1 MHSKPRLA
9 SLNIACLIFKDTRRA
24 RKGEGSETW
33 FAGRGDG
40 WFRRRRFSTAVGT
53 QRRPRRS
60 EPWADQDVG
69 GGLILEESESP
80 LLKDWV
86 TETKE
91 TPCNFASY
99 GNLLDHC
106 CFA

>member
-1 MHSKPRLA
+1 LVPPKAVFNGGRHA
-9 SLNIACLIFKDTRRA
+9 
-24 RKGEGSETW
+24 ETP
-33 FAGRGDG
+33 AG
-40 WFRRRRFSTAVGT
+40 T
-53 QRRPRRS
+53 

-80 LLKDWV
+80 RLKDWV

-99 GNLLDHC
+99 GNLLDPASPDWLIDYKIKISLPKFHP
-106 CFA
+106 AEMVG